1 MGISSCK
8 SATFRGRSLFTG
20 PIRVGVRS
28 LLGRSSPPKLLDGA
42 YVARDWRSSWLPL
55 VCKGSG
61 PGAYSPSVLARDER
75 ANLGKQSSNGRLGA
89 GITRRRFL
97 RALTAGTALV
107 ALSGSLGCEPSSRTR
122 ASAAPQGSGQA
133 RTFRSRPDLRPPAIK
148 VNTNLPG
155 VAPGYIFVSPKK
167 GPGEE
172 APTQD
177 APLIVD
183 ASGEPIWFHPLQDA
197 EADAFTFE
205 VQEYKGETV
214 LTWWE
219 GLHTGYGQGEYV
231 IFDHSY
237 REIARVRAGN
247 GYEGDHHEFLIT
259 PEDTALITI
268 YSKVQ
273 RDLSGVGG
281 PVDGVVLDG
290 IVQEID
296 IESGEVLFEWHS
308 LDHIGLEE
316 SLYEPPP
323 DLNAA
328 FDYFHINSIDPIP
341 GGYLIISARRTCAVY
356 KVDRK
361 TGEVVWRLGGEQ
373 SDFDMGYGTRT
384 DWQHDARRHSDGTIT
399 IFDNGGVQKDV
410 QSRGIVVE
418 VDEDDM
424 SATLVGEYTHP
435 NKILAATQGNLQVLP
450 NGNVFVGWGSE
461 PSYSE
466 FGPDGKLLY
475 DASFPSQVESYR
487 AFRFPW
493 KGQPEDR
500 PAVVA
505 EAGPD
510 DKVTIYVSWNGATE
524 VDTWQMLAGGN
535 PDQLEPA
542 GSGPRKGF
550 ETAVTLYTN
559 EPYVA
564 VEAKDSSGRVL
575 GTSEAVEP
583 VEPSASTG
591 ETRS

>member
-1 MGISSCK
+1 M
-8 SATFRGRSLFTG
+8 FT
-20 PIRVGVRS
+20 R
-28 LLGRSSPPKLLDGA
+28 K
-42 YVARDWRSSWLPL
+42 
-55 VCKGSG
+55 
-61 PGAYSPSVLARDER
+61 
-75 ANLGKQSSNGRLGA
+75 
-89 GITRRRFL
+89 RFL
-97 RALTAGTALV
+97 QAAAGGAAWV
-107 ALSGSLGCEPSSRTR
+107 ALGGTLGCDPVPRAR
-122 ASAAPQGSGQA
+122 AKAASAPAGQA
-133 RTFRSRPDLRPPAIK
+133 WNFRSRPDLHPPVIEVIK
-148 VNTNLPG
+148 QARNT
-155 VAPGYIFVSPKK
+155 APGHIFIAPKNGPEEA
-167 GPGEE
+167 GPG
-172 APTQD
+172 QD
-177 APLIVD
+177 GCMILDNNGQPVWLRL
-183 ASGEPIWFHPLQDA
+183 LQNEDMDVMNFRA
-197 EADAFTFE
+197 
-205 VQEYKGETV
+205 QKYKGETV

-219 GLHTGYGQGEYV
+219 GFHTGYGQGEYV

-237 REIARVRAGN
+237 REIVRFGAGN

-281 PVDGVVLDG
+281 PVEGVVLDG
-290 IVQEID
+290 IAQEID
-296 IESGEVLFEWHS
+296 IETGEVLFEWHS

-323 DLNAA
+323 DLKAA

-341 GGYLIISARRTCAVY
+341 GGYLLISARRTCAVY

-373 SDFDMGYGTRT
+373 SDFEMGYGTRT
-384 DWQHDARRHSDGTIT
+384 DWQHDARRHPDGTIT

-424 SATLVGEYTHP
+424 RATLVGEYTHP

-510 DKVTIYVSWNGATE
+510 DRVTIYVSWNGATE
-524 VDTWQMLAGGN
+524 VDTWQVLAGGS
-535 PDQLEPA
+535 PDKLEPA
-542 GSGPRKGF
+542 GSAPRKGF
-550 ETAVTLYTN
+550 ETAVTLYTS

-564 VEAKDSSGRVL
+564 VEAKDGSGRVL

-583 VEPSASTG
+583 VEPSASTDQ
-591 ETRS
+591 TRS

>member
-1 MGISSCK
+1 M
-8 SATFRGRSLFTG
+8 
-20 PIRVGVRS
+20 
-28 LLGRSSPPKLLDGA
+28 
-42 YVARDWRSSWLPL
+42 
-55 VCKGSG
+55 
-61 PGAYSPSVLARDER
+61 LARDER
-75 ANLGKQSSNGRLGA
+75 ANLGKQASKGRFGA

-97 RALTAGTALV
+97 GALTGGTALV
-107 ALSGSLGCEPSSRTR
+107 ALSGSLGCEPGSRTQ
-122 ASAAPQGSGQA
+122 ASAAPQGTGQA
-133 RTFRSRPDLRPPAIK
+133 RTFRSRPDLRPPAIR
-148 VNTNLPG
+148 VNANLPG
-155 VAPGYIFVSPKK
+155 TAPGHIFVSPKK

-183 ASGEPIWFHPLQDA
+183 ASGEPVWFHPLQDA
-197 EADAFTFE
+197 EADSFTFE
-205 VQEYKGETV
+205 VQTYRGERV

-231 IFDHSY
+231 ILDGSY
-237 REIARVRAGN
+237 REIARFGAQN

-268 YSKVQ
+268 YHEVPM
-273 RDLSGVGG
+273 DLSGLGG
-281 PVDGVVLDG
+281 PVDGFVLDG

-296 IESGEVLFEWHS
+296 IESGELLFEWHS
-308 LDHIGLEE
+308 LDHVGLEE

-323 DLNAA
+323 ELAA
-328 FDYFHINSIDPIP
+328 PFDYFHINSVDPMP
-341 GGYLIISARRTCAVY
+341 GGHLIISARRTCAVY
-356 KVDRK
+356 KVDRE
-361 TGEVVWRLGGEQ
+361 TGEVVWRLGGEK
-373 SDFDMGYGTRT
+373 SDFEMGYGTRT
-384 DWQHDARRHSDGTIT
+384 DWQHDARRQGDGTIT
-399 IFDNGGVQKDV
+399 IFDNGGVEKDV

-418 VDEDDM
+418 VDEDAM

-435 NKILAATQGNLQVLP
+435 SKILAATQGNVQVLP

-475 DASFPSQVESYR
+475 DASFSSQVESYR

-500 PAVVA
+500 PAVAA

-510 DKVTIYVSWNGATE
+510 DRVTIYVSWNGATE
-524 VDTWQMLAGGN
+524 VDSWQVLAGGS
-535 PDQLEPA
+535 PDELEPA
-542 GSGPRKGF
+542 GSAPRKGF
-550 ETAVTLYTN
+550 ETVVTLYTS

-564 VEAKDSSGRVL
+564 VEANDGSGRVL
-575 GTSEAVEP
+575 GTSEAIEP

-591 ETRS
+591 RTRS